1 MRLARFIVDGTTSL
15 GVVEGS
21 AVRRLGDE
29 YRSIAQALLSLTTA
43 EQSASASAPIPLEEV
58 TLLPPVDET
67 ARVFAVAQNY
77 PAHAQEV
84 SGTEAPPAPVIFLKP
99 TSALVGAGE
108 SIELPPITDFL
119 DYEAEVA
126 VVVGRTG
133 ARLDEEEAGGLVFG
147 VTCFNDVSAR
157 DLQGAVLGGKEL
169 IDWFSAKSLDRS
181 SPIGPWIVSLDQLD
195 GEISDLGLRCR
206 LNGQL
211 VQDDRTSSAVSSA
224 PRLLSF
230 ISHRVAL
237 RPGDVIATGTPGGV
251 GRARGIKLADGDIV
265 EVEVEGVGTLRNS
278 VKAVA

>member
-84 SGTEAPPAPVIFLKP
+84 SGTEAPPAPVIFLK
-99 TSALVGAGE
+99 